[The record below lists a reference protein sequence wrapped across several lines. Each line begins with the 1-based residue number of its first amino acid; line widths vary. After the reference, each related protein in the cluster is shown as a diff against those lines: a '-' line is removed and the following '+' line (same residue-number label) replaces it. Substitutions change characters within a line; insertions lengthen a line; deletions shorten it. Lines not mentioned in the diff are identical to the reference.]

1 MANNIIVTPDRSR
14 GDFQRIAESIASSMG
29 LPVDAFLRQYK
40 IMKQILKLGAYL
52 NPATSTY
59 TLSPRKGVDLLIP
72 GTVLL
77 DQNDFF
83 AINSLGLK
91 IGRAAFSGGIY
102 SNHGNYP
109 SLTYPDP
116 AYFTGTGTSAG
127 SEATSLLTLVNGVTS
142 ISVNNDVQMDG
153 VLNQDLMLNPQR
165 QYVAA
170 SLTPP
175 QYGGWD
181 EASRG
186 FYDITPNLIL
196 DASADNGIVVTLS
209 PNGAR
214 GNIDGAVSTGTTDSG
229 VRNIVYVCL
238 EGWKIKNLAGAGA
251 GLTGGRTC

>member
-1 MANNIIVTPDRSR
+1 MANQIIVTPDRSR
-14 GDFQRIAESIASSMG
+14 GDFQRIADTIAAAMG
-29 LPVDAFLRQYK
+29 LPTDAFLRQYK
-40 IMKQILKLGAYL
+40 IMKQILKLATYL
-52 NPATSTY
+52 NPSTSTY
-59 TLSPRKGVDLLIP
+59 TLSPRKGVDPYVP
-72 GTVLL
+72 GTILL

-83 AINSLGLK
+83 AINSLGLR

-109 SLTYPDP
+109 QLTYPDP
-116 AYFTGTGTSAG
+116 AYFTGNGTTAG

-153 VLNQDLMLNPQR
+153 VNNQDLMLNPFR
-165 QYVAA
+165 AYVAA
-170 SLTPP
+170 NVTPP
-175 QYGGWD
+175 QFGGWD
-181 EASRG
+181 EQSRG

-229 VRNIVYVCL
+229 VRNVLYVCL

-251 GLTGGRTC
+251 GLTGGRSC

>member
-14 GDFQRIAESIASSMG
+14 GDFARISENIASAMG
-29 LPVDAFLRQYK
+29 LPVEVFLKQYK
-40 IMKQILKLGAYL
+40 VMKLVLKMAAYL
-52 NPATSTY
+52 NPSTSTY
-59 TLSPRKGVDLLIP
+59 TLSPRKGVDPYVP
-72 GTVLL
+72 GTILL

-83 AINSLGLK
+83 AVNSLGLR
-91 IGRAAFSGGIY
+91 IGRAAFASGIY

-109 SLTYPDP
+109 QLTYPDP
-116 AYFTGTGTSAG
+116 AYFTGSGTTAG
-127 SEATSLLTLVNGVTS
+127 SEAASLYTLVNGTTS

-153 VLNQDLMLNPQR
+153 VNNQDLMLNPQR

-175 QYGGWD
+175 QFGGAD

-196 DASADNGIVVTLS
+196 DASADNGMIVTLA

-229 VRNIVYVCL
+229 IRNILYVCL

>member
-1 MANNIIVTPDRSR
+1 MANIVVTPDRLR
-14 GDFQRIAESIASSMG
+14 GDYQRVAESIASSLG
-29 LPVDAFLRQYK
+29 LPLDAFTRQYK
-40 IMKQILKLGAYL
+40 IMRHILLLGAYL
-52 NPATSTY
+52 NPSTSTY
-59 TLSPRKGVDLLIP
+59 TLSPRKGVDTHIP
-72 GTVLL
+72 GTILL

-83 AINSLGLK
+83 AINSFGIK
-91 IGRAAFSGGIY
+91 IGRAAFASGNY

-109 SLTYPDP
+109 KLTYPDP
-116 AYFTGTGTSAG
+116 AYFTGTGTAVG

-153 VLNQDLMLNPQR
+153 VANQDLMLNPQR
-165 QYVAA
+165 QYVASA
-170 SLTPP
+170 LTAP
-175 QYGGWD
+175 QYGGWG
-181 EASRG
+181 EESRG

-214 GNIDGAVSTGTTDSG
+214 ANIDGAISTGTTDSG
-229 VRNIVYVCL
+229 IRNIVYVAL